1 MDPWPLKSR
10 ALTPSI
16 LWYQDDGFVVLRIM
30 LIDVDKFF
38 LDIDL
43 ERLKF
48 STIHN
53 DNNYYLCLYLFGA
66 IIPEKSIVLNL
77 GRELR
82 IKFTKAFKFLKW
94 PRLEVS
100 KFKNPQIT
108 IDKEKYE
115 ETKWTLRRVN
125 LPEWDSIE
133 EYKRRNNI
141 VNILPADDS
150 NDESDD
156 ERDAVLSD

>member
-10 ALTPSI
+10 ALTPNI
-16 LWYQDDGFVVLRIM
+16 LWYQDDGSVVLRIM

-48 STIHN
+48 SK
-53 DNNYYLCLYLFGA
+53 Y
-66 IIPEKSIVLNL
+66 
-77 GRELR
+77 
-82 IKFTKAFKFLKW
+82 
-94 PRLEVS
+94 
-100 KFKNPQIT
+100 KNPQIT
-108 IDKEKYE
+108 MDKEKYE
-115 ETKWTLRRVN
+115 ETVWTLRRVN

>member
-125 LPEWDSIE
+125 LP
-133 EYKRRNNI
+133 
-141 VNILPADDS
+141 DDS